1 MTNPSPLDE
10 MDKNMVALFRRGDEK
25 DYRNIYNK
33 YAPAVLGVLIR
44 TFGDVNL
51 AEECV
56 KASFCEMWNKRLT
69 FDPSKERL
77 FTWMLK
83 MVKGSDSFQS
93 VKNEQ
98 FIDNEIREEIDLV
111 YATDIKFFLQQKN
124 EDDGERFAAEIDEDV
139 KKAIFLIYFKGYSFS
154 SAAEQLGIPVVILR
168 GNMIKILKQLKG
180 TVIT

>member
-1 MTNPSPLDE
+1 
-10 MDKNMVALFRRGDEK
+10 
-25 DYRNIYNK
+25 
-33 YAPAVLGVLIR
+33 
-44 TFGDVNL
+44 VNL

-83 MVKGSDSFQS
+83 MVKGSDSFQC
-93 VKNEQ
+93 VKNDQ

-124 EDDGERFAAEIDEDV
+124 EDDGERFAAEI
-139 KKAIFLIYFKGYSFS
+139 
-154 SAAEQLGIPVVILR
+154 
-168 GNMIKILKQLKG
+168 
-180 TVIT
+180 